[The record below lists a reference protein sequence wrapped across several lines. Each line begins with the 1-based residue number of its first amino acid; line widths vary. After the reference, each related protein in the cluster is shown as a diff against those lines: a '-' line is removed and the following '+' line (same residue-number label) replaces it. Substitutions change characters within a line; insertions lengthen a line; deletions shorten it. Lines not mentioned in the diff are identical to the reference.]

1 MHICKILK
9 SKIIPSYTIIA
20 FLLLS
25 NAINASSWPTK
36 SWDTDDP
43 KSLGMNADSLRA
55 YSDQL
60 KNGSHGYIDGML
72 ITRNG
77 KIVFEEKYSTNYDS
91 LYKSTNTSPGKYNY
105 YDSEWHP
112 YYKDTD
118 LHTMQSVS
126 KSFTSTAIAIANKNG
141 DIPDLNEKIMNYFQ
155 ELTSKN
161 PNQLRNKISILDVL
175 NMSSGIEWDESSMAY
190 TDASSN
196 CVQME
201 KSSDWVQY
209 VIDQNMVHEPGTKF
223 NYNSGET
230 MLLSKLINKTTGMD
244 LADYLEDNLF
254 SKIGIN
260 NNFFWK
266 HTPKGLTDA
275 EGGLYLTPR
284 NLAKFGYLIL
294 NKGNW
299 DGDQILPE
307 EWVNQIHKNSVNTG
321 YDWLKYGLQW
331 WVMPYGDNNTALLAS
346 GLGGQR
352 LIIIPE
358 YDIVAVFTG
367 WNIYE
372 TPALHS
378 YKAMQKVINAVD
390 KDETYSTKIFILCLY
405 FLILLG
411 IGFTASKRVKNI
423 SDYYVGGKKLSYWI
437 AALSA
442 RSTGES
448 GWLLLGVTGMG
459 AVMGFSAFW
468 IVLGEILGVFIS
480 WQFMAKKFKSMT
492 DEYESI
498 TIPDFLSSHF
508 KTSSNLIR
516 ILAATALSLFVI
528 IYVSAQI
535 DITGK
540 TFESFLGINYYSGI
554 AIGFGIV
561 VVYIFSGGFLAV
573 AWSDFFQG
581 TLMFLALL
589 ILPIVAYFTLPANT
603 SLVSG
608 LESIDPALINIWG
621 NGGFNLTNLI
631 AIIGL
636 VSIGIGFMGSP
647 QVYVRFIAIKDV
659 DEIDKG
665 KWVAVL
671 YTLITDSAAVM
682 IGMIGRYVLTTKGQ
696 DPELILGPAGENVLS
711 MLLGQ
716 VMPTII
722 IGIYIAA
729 VLSAVMS
736 TVDSLLVVASSAVTR
751 DFYQQILNPKVDQQ
765 WLINF
770 SKKVTL
776 GLALLALGV
785 ALTVSVLS
793 PDRTVFWFVIFG
805 WSGIAA
811 TFCPVIILSIFWKNY
826 NENGAIASMITGFL
840 CVPIFKFIVPKI
852 DGIGFYFTQLDVM
865 LPSVVLAMLAGYIA
879 SIYKK

>member
-1 MHICKILK
+1 MNIHIPFQVSRAARNTIFAFFILIANLNASVWPTAIWEREKPESKGMDIDSLKSYSNILK
-9 SKIIPSYTIIA
+9 SGK
-20 FLLLS
+20 L
-25 NAINASSWPTK
+25 
-36 SWDTDDP
+36 
-43 KSLGMNADSLRA
+43 
-55 YSDQL
+55 
-60 KNGSHGYIDGML
+60 GYIDGML
-72 ITRNG
+72 ITRGG
-77 KIVFEEKYSTNYDS
+77 KIIFEEEYTHNYDS
-91 LYKSTNTSPGKYNY
+91 LYLQTKTAPGKYNY
-105 YDSEWHP
+105 YDTDWHP
-112 YYKDTD
+112 FYRDSK

-126 KSFTSTAIAIANKNG
+126 KSLTSAAIAIANKNG
-141 DIPDLNEKIMNYFQ
+141 DIPDLNANIMNYFDDYKS
-155 ELTSKN
+155 SK
-161 PNQLRNKISILDVL
+161 PDPRREKITILDVL
-175 NMSSGIEWDESSMAY
+175 NMSSGIKWDESSMAY
-190 TDASSN
+190 TDPSSD

-201 KSSDWVQY
+201 LSNDWIQY
-209 VIDQNMVHEPGTKF
+209 VIDREMAESPGTKF

-230 MLLSKLINKTTGMD
+230 MLLSYLINKTTGND
-244 LADYLEDNLF
+244 LAKYLEKNLF
-254 SKIGIN
+254 SVIGIKDYY
-260 NNFFWK
+260 WK

-284 NLAKFGYLIL
+284 DLARFGYLIL
-294 NKGNW
+294 KNGVW
-299 DGDQILPE
+299 DGKQVLPKS
-307 EWVNQIHKNSVNTG
+307 WVSQIHKTEITTG
-321 YDWLKYGLQW
+321 TDWLRYGLQF
-331 WVMPYGDNNTALLAS
+331 WVMPYGDNQTAILAS

-352 LIIIPE
+352 MIVIPE

-367 WNIYE
+367 WNIYDV
-372 TPALHS
+372 PALHS
-378 YKAMQKVINAVD
+378 YKAMNKVINSVIPEKAFN
-390 KDETYSTKIFILCLY
+390 TKILILFLY
-405 FLILLG
+405 FLVLLG
-411 IGFTASKRVKNI
+411 IGFTASKRINNI

-459 AVMGFSAFW
+459 AVMGMSAMW
-468 IVLGEILGVFIS
+468 IVVGEILGVFIS

-492 DEYESI
+492 DEYDSI
-498 TIPDFLSSHF
+498 TIPDFLASHF
-508 KTSSNLIR
+508 RASSNLIR
-516 ILAATALSLFVI
+516 ILAATALSLFVV

-540 TFESFLGINYYSGI
+540 TFESFLGFNYYTGI

-581 TLMFLALL
+581 ALMFVALL
-589 ILPIVAYFTLPANT
+589 VLPFVAYFFLPSGT
-603 SLVSG
+603 SLLSG
-608 LESIDPALINIWG
+608 LENIDPGLVNIWG
-621 NGGFNLTNLI
+621 SGGFNMINLI
-631 AIIGL
+631 SIIGL

-647 QVYVRFIAIKDV
+647 QVYVRFIAIENT
-659 DEIDKG
+659 DEIEKG

-671 YTLITDSAAVM
+671 YTLLTDTAAVM
-682 IGMIGRYVLTTKGQ
+682 IGMMGRYLLTNSGQ
-696 DPELILGPAGENVLS
+696 DPELVLGPAGENVLS
-711 MLLGQ
+711 LLLGQ

-751 DFYQQILNPKVDQQ
+751 DFYQQILHPDVDQK
-765 WLINF
+765 WLIGF

-811 TFCPVIILSIFWKNY
+811 TFCPVIILAIFWKDY

-840 CVPIFKFIVPKI
+840 CVPVFKFIVPKI
-852 DGIGFYFTQLDVM
+852 NSIGVYFDKLDVM
-865 LPSVVLAMLAGYIA
+865 LPSVLLAMLAGYIA
-879 SIYKK
+879 STYKK